1 MRVAVV
7 LEIEELLFD
16 TLDHRSHA
24 LREALRSEG
33 VEADPS
39 DVRQAHTGV
48 PSHLALTRLALPAL
62 RDPVVHDLVMRRASD
77 LFRQAATQSPPM
89 FDPLAAT
96 ALARLSVELPV
107 GVVTRAEQSDAC
119 AWLVSAGLD
128 SCLSA
133 VRSLA
138 DVVPAEYHS
147 VWREVT
153 TRLYGDRTVALAPAA
168 LLPSAA
174 RAGLVTVRV
183 ASASEI
189 LGADPHALLSGI
201 DAAFIASLL

>member
-7 LEIEELLFD
+7 FEMEELLFD

-24 LREALRSEG
+24 LHEALRSEG
-33 VEADPS
+33 VDADPAGICL
-39 DVRQAHTGV
+39 AHTGV
-48 PSHLALTRLALPAL
+48 PVHLALTRLALPAL
-62 RDPVVHDLVMRRASD
+62 RDPVVHDLVVRRASD
-77 LFRQAATQSPPM
+77 LFRQYAAQSPPM
-89 FDPLAAT
+89 FDPLAAA
-96 ALARLSVELPV
+96 ALAGLSVEFPL
-107 GVVTRAEQSDAC
+107 GVVTRAEQSDAS

-147 VWREVT
+147 VWREVA
-153 TRLYGDRTVALAPAA
+153 TRLHGERTVALTPAA
-168 LLPSAA
+168 LLPSAT

-183 ASASEI
+183 ASASEKP
-189 LGADPHALLSGI
+189 GAEPHALLAGI